1 MFKTKECVIY
11 FFSFLSLNVFSL
23 SLYAEKSLIHRFDH
37 FKQCQDVTVC
47 YDPLLKSVQVCTLD
61 YPSSSQFLYKH
72 RLELFLSLS
81 MLGYGLFDYF
91 FKDDVR
97 SALLR
102 IPIIATSAGIMLV
115 YYVNQEE
122 EPIPVVTFFQHG
134 LLCHEPEPFF
144 LFKKEIKNIEVQE
157 KKIIIETKEQ
167 GFKEIV
173 CKNKLSQESIEAL
186 AAYAQALLLEQ

>member
-1 MFKTKECVIY
+1 M
-11 FFSFLSLNVFSL
+11 
-23 SLYAEKSLIHRFDH
+23 SLYPEKALIHTFDH
-37 FKQCQDVTVC
+37 FKQCRDVTVC
-47 YDPLLKSVQVCTLD
+47 YDPLLKSVQVRALG

-72 RLELFLSLS
+72 LVELFISLG
-81 MLGYGLFDYF
+81 MLGHGFFDYF

-97 SALLR
+97 SALMR
-102 IPIIATSAGIMLV
+102 IPIIATSAGIMFV
-115 YYVNQEE
+115 HYINQEE

-134 LLCHEPEPFF
+134 LFCYEPESFF